1 MCWYIGI
8 QHAKQ
13 LIGMGTTYTANIVGT
28 PELKLKICIEEDNMK
43 QPSLLDNLEDNM
55 KQPSLLDNLSA
66 N

>member
-43 QPSLLDNLEDNM
+43 QPSLLDD
-55 KQPSLLDNLSA
+55 LSA
-66 N
+66 K

>member
-1 MCWYIGI
+1 
-8 QHAKQ
+8 
-13 LIGMGTTYTANIVGT
+13 MGTTHTANIVET